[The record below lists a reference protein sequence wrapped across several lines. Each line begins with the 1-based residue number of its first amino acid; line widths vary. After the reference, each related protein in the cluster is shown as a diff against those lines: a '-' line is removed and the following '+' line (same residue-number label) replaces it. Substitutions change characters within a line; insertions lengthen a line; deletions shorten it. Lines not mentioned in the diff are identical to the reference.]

1 MRLEIVQQKLFDNQT
16 YCSIQKCH
24 HDSSWYGFSIL
35 LKGALQNKRDYI
47 INELY
52 NYGIET
58 RPIVTGN
65 FLKNSVCNFLNYEI
79 SGILK
84 NVENLDRTGFYVGNS
99 HSNLEKQLL
108 KLAEILHKLNKRIN

>member
-1 MRLEIVQQKLFDNQT
+1 M
-16 YCSIQKCH
+16 
-24 HDSSWYGFSIL
+24 

-65 FLKNSVCNFLNYEI
+65 FFSVCNFLNYEI

-99 HSNLEKQLL
+99 HSNLEKTTF
-108 KLAEILHKLNKRIN
+108 KTS

>member
-1 MRLEIVQQKLFDNQT
+1 M
-16 YCSIQKCH
+16 
-24 HDSSWYGFSIL
+24 
-35 LKGALQNKRDYI
+35 LKGAIQNKRDYI

-79 SGILK
+79 SGVLK
-84 NVENLDRTGFYVGNS
+84 NAENLDRTGFFVGNS
-99 HSNLEKQLL
+99 HSNLEKQLF
-108 KLAEILHKLNKRIN
+108 KLAEILHRLNKRIN

>member
-1 MRLEIVQQKLFDNQT
+1 MLPRF
-16 YCSIQKCH
+16 
-24 HDSSWYGFSIL
+24 IL
-35 LKGALQNKRDYI
+35 VWFQYFVKGSPQNKRDYI

-99 HSNLEKQLL
+99 HSNLENNF
-108 KLAEILHKLNKRIN
+108 LN